1 MTLDDL
7 IQSLTPEMYQNLR
20 TAVELGRF
28 PDGRRLDKEQ
38 VEMCLQAIIY
48 YEKVNDLPADQR
60 VGYMEDS
67 CKSSSHDHDDD
78 DDVQTLTLQ

>member
-48 YEKVNDLPADQR
+48 YEKVNDLPADR
-60 VGYMEDS
+60 VLATWKTAVNRLHTIMMTTMTFR
-67 CKSSSHDHDDD
+67 H
-78 DDVQTLTLQ
+78 